1 MKDARV
7 REEHNLRDKLEDIAE
22 FYGYDP
28 RWVGVTGPK
37 GKRLRVLTPVYQGER
52 EKIVT
57 GTIPVGFDGSVRLP
71 RRTARAI
78 YSPVGSVSVL
88 KPSYHQPYLVDVRNE
103 GTADAHLRITCIGSW
118 SSAGYNT
125 DHENP
130 IPKSTGI

>member
-57 GTIPVGFDGSVRLP
+57 GTIPAGFDGSVRLP
-71 RRTARAI
+71 KRTARAI
-78 YSPVGSVSVL
+78 YSPVGSVSVIHA
-88 KPSYHQPYLVDVRNE
+88 SYRQPYLAHVRNE
-103 GTADAHLRITCIGSW
+103 GTRDASFKITCIGSW
-118 SSAGYNT
+118 SGAW
-125 DHENP
+125 
-130 IPKSTGI
+130 